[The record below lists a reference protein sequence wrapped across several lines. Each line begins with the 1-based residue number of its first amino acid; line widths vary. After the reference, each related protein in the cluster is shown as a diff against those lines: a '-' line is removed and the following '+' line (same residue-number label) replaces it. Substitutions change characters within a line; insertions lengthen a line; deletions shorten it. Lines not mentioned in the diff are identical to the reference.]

1 MLEKRAKV
9 TYFFQVKK
17 CDDQSCPHH
26 KPLRG
31 NHTVDV
37 FPDPVP
43 NEVDGILHYKEG
55 VDPTEKYLPSI
66 LENVEKSPHGIPLQ
80 PYSPYGEKR
89 WFCYNLL
96 RV

>member
-37 FPDPVP
+37 FPDRVP

-55 VDPTEKYLPSI
+55 VDPTIPQRNISLQFLKMWRNPHMVSPSAQ
-66 LENVEKSPHGIPLQ
+66 Q
-80 PYSPYGEKR
+80 PIR
-89 WFCYNLL
+89 
-96 RV
+96 